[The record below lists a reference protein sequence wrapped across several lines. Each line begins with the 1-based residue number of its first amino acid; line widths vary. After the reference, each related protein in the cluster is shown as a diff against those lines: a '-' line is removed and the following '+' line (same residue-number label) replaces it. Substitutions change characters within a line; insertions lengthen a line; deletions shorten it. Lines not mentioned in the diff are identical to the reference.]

1 MPSGVEQVEP
11 QRIRLR
17 DGAELL
23 IRQVGPADK
32 GLIAG
37 GVERLS
43 AKSRYRRFFRPLDR
57 LSQRDLV
64 YLTEID
70 HHDHEAL
77 AAIDP
82 ERGELIG
89 VTRYV
94 RSADPTEAEVSV
106 VVRDDWHRRGVATT
120 LLEHLVERARTAGIT
135 HFVALVMDEN
145 TQALELFDNRVPNHA
160 RPRRSASG
168 HLELLIDLP
177 EGGVPGSTLGRV
189 LGTVARTAVVVNPY
203 RVMRSAIRRR
213 RGE

>member
-106 VVRDDWHRRGVATT
+106 VVRDDWQRRGLATA
-120 LLEHLVERARTAGIT
+120 LLTELTRRARANGVRRYT
-135 HFVALVMDEN
+135 ALVSADNGVVLE
-145 TQALELFDNRVPNHA
+145 ALERLGA
-160 RPRRSASG
+160 RQMTSPRRALQRPPRAFSCRRG
-168 HLELLIDLP
+168 D
-177 EGGVPGSTLGRV
+177 
-189 LGTVARTAVVVNPY
+189 TAEPFV
-203 RVMRSAIRRR
+203 RAGKRLARR
-213 RGE
+213 RGQTRLPT